1 LLANQ
6 EQLYSNESKLRW
18 WKLWLRARQQAL
30 FELIC
35 ETFKSEEKIQLL
47 HKQPSEVDALLKV
60 GAEKR
65 IGCSKRRSSYEIN

>member
-1 LLANQ
+1 MKAN
-6 EQLYSNESKLRW
+6 YVGGNYGYGHAK
-18 WKLWLRARQQAL
+18 QAL
-30 FELIC
+30 FELMC

-65 IGCSKRRSSYEIN
+65 VAVANGVLARRR